1 MHQYYFLNLFC
12 VAESQKDTG
21 TFADSYKDKG
31 TTLPDRRSCPNEAL
45 YLSTLLPIYLRQF
58 LPDST
63 EQKASSSGQVQPSRI
78 WKKDATHYLFQLS
91 PFLGWFG
98 RIGMVTWKSKS

>member
-1 MHQYYFLNLFC
+1 MHQYYFLNFFC
-12 VAESQKDTG
+12 VAEYQKDTG

-31 TTLPDRRSCPNEAL
+31 TTLPDRRSYPNKAL

-58 LPDST
+58 LPDSS
-63 EQKASSSGQVQPSRI
+63 EQKANLSEQVQPGPP
-78 WKKDATHYLFQLS
+78 KKNNATHYLFQLT

>member
-31 TTLPDRRSCPNEAL
+31 TTLPDRRSYPNKAV

-63 EQKASSSGQVQPSRI
+63 EQKANLSEQVQPGPSG
-78 WKKDATHYLFQLS
+78 KKMRLITFFSLVLS
-91 PFLGWFG
+91 LGGLGGLGW
-98 RIGMVTWKSKS
+98 

>member
-12 VAESQKDTG
+12 VAESQKDTR

-31 TTLPDRRSCPNEAL
+31 TTLPDRRSYPNKAL

-63 EQKASSSGQVQPSRI
+63 EQKASSSGQVLPGPSG
-78 WKKDATHYLFQLS
+78 KKMRLITFFSLVLS
-91 PFLGWFG
+91 LGGLGGLGW
-98 RIGMVTWKSKS
+98 

>member
-12 VAESQKDTG
+12 VAESHKDTG

-31 TTLPDRRSCPNEAL
+31 TTQPDRRSCQNEAL

-58 LPDST
+58 LPDPT
-63 EQKASSSGQVQPSRI
+63 EQKANLSG
-78 WKKDATHYLFQLS
+78 
-91 PFLGWFG
+91 
-98 RIGMVTWKSKS
+98 

>member
-1 MHQYYFLNLFC
+1 MRQYYFLNLFC

-31 TTLPDRRSCPNEAL
+31 TTLPDRRSYPNKAV

-63 EQKASSSGQVQPSRI
+63 EQKANLSGQVLPGPSG
-78 WKKDATHYLFQLS
+78 KKMRLITFFSLVLS
-91 PFLGWFG
+91 LGGSGGLGW
-98 RIGMVTWKSKS
+98 